1 MSDQQKELRRSPP
14 NYEAL
19 RFMAAGTL
27 GAALLGLSSLT
38 FAGTVI
44 FLILATPFLIVFS
57 PILVPSAIIL
67 VLSTAGFLFS
77 GGSCIGGLAATL
89 WLYRKAREQHL
100 FAADQQ
106 LDFARMRIA
115 SKAWDMKER
124 AKEGGQFVQN
134 KAQENTEA

>member
-19 RFMAAGTL
+19 RLMAAGTL

-38 FAGTVI
+38 FAGTVV
-44 FLILATPFLIVFS
+44 FLVLATPFLIVFS
-57 PILVPSAIIL
+57 PILVPAAIL
-67 VLSTAGFLFS
+67 VVLSTGGFLFS
-77 GGSCIGGLAATL
+77 GVSGIGGLAATF
-89 WLYRKAREQHL
+89 WLYRKARGQHL
-100 FAADQQ
+100 FAADQ
-106 LDFARMRIA
+106 LDYARMRIA

-124 AKEGGQFVQN
+124 AKESGQFVQN

>member
-1 MSDQQKELRRSPP
+1 MSDQQKELRGSPP

-19 RFMAAGTL
+19 RLMAAGTL

-44 FLILATPFLIVFS
+44 FLILAAPFLVVFS
-57 PILVPSAIIL
+57 PILVPAAMIL

-77 GGSCIGGLAATL
+77 GGSGIGGLAAIL
-89 WLYRKAREQHL
+89 WLYRKVRGQL
-100 FAADQQ
+100 PYAADQ

-124 AKEGGQFVQN
+124 AKEGGQYVQN
-134 KAQENTEA
+134 KAQGNTEA

>member
-1 MSDQQKELRRSPP
+1 MSDQQKELGRSPP

-27 GAALLGLSSLT
+27 GASLLGLSSLT

-44 FLILATPFLIVFS
+44 FLILAAPFLVVFS
-57 PILVPSAIIL
+57 PILVPAAIIL

-77 GGSCIGGLAATL
+77 GGSGIGGLAVTF
-89 WLYRKAREQHL
+89 WMYRNARGQHL
-100 FAADQQ
+100 FGADQ

-115 SKAWDMKER
+115 SKAWGMKER
-124 AKEGGQFVQN
+124 AKEGGEFVQN

>member
-1 MSDQQKELRRSPP
+1 
-14 NYEAL
+14 
-19 RFMAAGTL
+19 MAAGTL

-44 FLILATPFLIVFS
+44 FLILAAPFLVVFS
-57 PILVPSAIIL
+57 PILVPAAMIL
-67 VLSTAGFLFS
+67 ILSTAGFLFS
-77 GGSCIGGLAATL
+77 GGSGIGGLAAIL
-89 WLYRKAREQHL
+89 WLYRKARGQL
-100 FAADQQ
+100 PYAADQ
-106 LDFARMRIA
+106 LDFVRMKVA